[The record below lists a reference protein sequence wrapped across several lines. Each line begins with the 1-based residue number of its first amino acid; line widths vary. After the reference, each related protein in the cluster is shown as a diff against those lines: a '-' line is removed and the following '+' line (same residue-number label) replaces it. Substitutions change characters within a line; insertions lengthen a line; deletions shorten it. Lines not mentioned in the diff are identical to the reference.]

1 MEISI
6 EEKKAIEEL
15 KNILKNATPFNMPP
29 SRYNMLETILNLIE
43 KQQKEIEKLRIKNGK
58 EFARG
63 METNEKSWKAK
74 INNKL
79 KELAKKLVEPNDDR
93 WEKDDDLY
101 YEKIKA
107 RINVLKDLKGE

>member
-1 MEISI
+1 MNK
-6 EEKKAIEEL
+6 EEQELIKNCKIWIDEEDINYTRWFGLNELAI
-15 KNILKNATPFNMPP
+15 
-29 SRYNMLETILNLIE
+29 LI
-43 KQQKEIEKLRIKNGK
+43 KLIEKLRIKNGK